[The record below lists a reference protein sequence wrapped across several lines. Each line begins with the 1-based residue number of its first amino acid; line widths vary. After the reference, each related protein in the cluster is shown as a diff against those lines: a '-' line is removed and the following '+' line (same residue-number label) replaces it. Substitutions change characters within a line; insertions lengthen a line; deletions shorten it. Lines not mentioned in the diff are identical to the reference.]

1 MIYAGEGANGIAVDS
16 RSLERRDNEVERAF
30 AGEGEW
36 ENLTIYMNDM
46 PVSREIWRR
55 GSRYC
60 GQGRWVYHVLD
71 RESLLEE
78 FSSRGAEGIV

>member
-16 RSLERRDNEVERAF
+16 RSLERRDNGVERAF

-46 PVSREIWRR
+46 PDSKNIWRR
-55 GSRYC
+55 GSSCC

-71 RESLLEE
+71 RGSWLE
-78 FSSRGAEGIV
+78 

>member
-1 MIYAGEGANGIAVDS
+1 MIYAGEGDDGFGVDS
-16 RSLERRDNEVERAF
+16 RSLERRDNGVERAF

-46 PVSREIWRR
+46 PDSRKIWRR
-55 GSRYC
+55 GSSCC
-60 GQGRWVYHVLD
+60 GQGSWVYHVLD